1 MKEKKEV
8 EKNSENSSPLSLC
21 KSTAISVAA
30 RAKKYGTSRILGK
43 AGGKHREVQRQRQSM
58 DIH

>member
-43 AGGKHREVQRQRQSM
+43 AGGKHREVQRQEG
-58 DIH
+58 